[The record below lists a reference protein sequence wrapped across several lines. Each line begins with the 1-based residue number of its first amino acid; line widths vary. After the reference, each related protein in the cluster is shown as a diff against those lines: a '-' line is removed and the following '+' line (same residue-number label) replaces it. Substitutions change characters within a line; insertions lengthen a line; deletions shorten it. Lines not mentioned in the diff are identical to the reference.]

1 MVVAWFCNHSSW
13 FVLQN
18 EDTAVFVTLN
28 APIRQYEDETFLLI
42 WIQHLFWFYHLLV
55 QTEAWWLFVVF
66 ICSMLFLS
74 VYWNYFNNMS
84 VLQVTTVFATKLKS
98 FTFVPLLKRLP
109 VENRV
114 WKKVLQTGR
123 PNKVSN
129 TLEMARYG
137 SCKCMPYC
145 ITQKRGNEHDTTR
158 NWLIIYFVQL
168 QMLFFLEN
176 DCFEEF

>member
-1 MVVAWFCNHSSW
+1 MLNRNSEKEWLQNALVLMAVAWFCNHSSW

-123 PNKVSN
+123 PNKVILLRWLGMVPVNVCHIVSLKKEETN
-129 TLEMARYG
+129 MTLLG
-137 SCKCMPYC
+137 IS
-145 ITQKRGNEHDTTR
+145 
-158 NWLIIYFVQL
+158 
-168 QMLFFLEN
+168 
-176 DCFEEF
+176 